1 MRSGLAIDASVLL
14 GVSTAPRDDSA
25 VPTPWWESYIHDR
38 GLKETKIELAE
49 AFTPTWGKG

>member
-49 AFTPTWGKG
+49 AFTPT